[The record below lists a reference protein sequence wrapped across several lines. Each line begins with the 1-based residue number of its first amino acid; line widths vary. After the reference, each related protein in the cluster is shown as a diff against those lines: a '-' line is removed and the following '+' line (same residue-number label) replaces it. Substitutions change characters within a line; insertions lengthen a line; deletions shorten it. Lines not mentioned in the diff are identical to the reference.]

1 MRPTAYFHGQP
12 GAPLELGLLTLQPAD
27 LFAPDRNGDRPE
39 LSAEAYFDHLAQ
51 EIRRRW
57 PDGGL
62 RLVGFS
68 IGAFVACE
76 VALRLAD
83 RDLSL
88 DLISPAAALSL
99 GDFLPYMAG
108 GPVFRLA
115 RDNPVAF
122 RVLTW
127 AQGLVARGAPDLLL
141 DQLFVSAAGEDAGL
155 ARSAEFRRIL
165 TAAMTQS
172 LGQGAKGYRR
182 DLRAYVRTP
191 HDRLAGLSAPMTLW
205 HGSADS
211 WAPLAMSQALAA
223 QQPERRQVRV
233 LPGLSHYSTLI
244 AAAGEI
250 FAAP

>member
-12 GAPLELGLLTLQPAD
+12 GAPLELGLLPPLSAD
-27 LFAPDRNGDRPE
+27 LFAPDRNRDRPE
-39 LSAEAYFDHLAQ
+39 LSVEGYYDHLAQ

-57 PDGGL
+57 PDGAL
-62 RLVGFS
+62 RLAGFS

-76 VALRLAD
+76 VAERLSD
-83 RDLSL
+83 RDLAL
-88 DLISPAAALSL
+88 DLISPAAPLGL
-99 GDFLPYMAG
+99 GDFLPHMAG

-115 RDNPVAF
+115 RDNPMAF

-141 DQLFVSAAGEDAGL
+141 DQLFASAAGEDAGL
-155 ARSAEFRRIL
+155 ARSAAFRRIL
-165 TAAMTQS
+165 TAAMNQS
-172 LGQGAKGYRR
+172 LGQGAVGYRR

-191 HDRLAGLSAPMTLW
+191 PERFAGLSASMTLW
-205 HGSADS
+205 HGSADT
-211 WAPLAMSQALAA
+211 WAPLAMSQVLAA
-223 QQPERRQVRV
+223 QDPGRRQVRV
-233 LPGLSHYSTLI
+233 LPGHSHYSTLI